1 MDTQKEEVKLLKK
14 TTVIITVLFR
24 MTSRLL
30 LAKLEHFHWVATMC
44 IFGKLFIQGKIK
56 YIIFP
61 LSKAKLKCQHI
72 SHRHNAQ
79 SEMTIIYSIFPIIK
93 FLLW

>member
-1 MDTQKEEVKLLKK
+1 MEIQKEEGKLLKK
-14 TTVIITVLFR
+14 TTGIITVLFR

-44 IFGKLFIQGKIK
+44 VTGKHFIQGKTED
-56 YIIFP
+56 IIFP
-61 LSKAKLKCQHI
+61 LSKAKLNCQHI

-79 SEMTIIYSIFPIIK
+79 SEMTIIYCIFPIIK

>member
-1 MDTQKEEVKLLKK
+1 MEIQKEEGKLLKK
-14 TTVIITVLFR
+14 TTGVITILFR

-30 LAKLEHFHWVATMC
+30 LAQLEHFHWVATM
-44 IFGKLFIQGKIK
+44 FVTGKLFIQWKTE

-72 SHRHNAQ
+72 SYRHNPQ
-79 SEMTIIYSIFPIIK
+79 SEMTIIYYIFPIIK